1 MAFTNQTLPI
11 SEIMEYFYAVPDYQ
25 RGYVWDQERVSDF
38 IGSIIDHFETEKS
51 KSYFIGA
58 AVFESTKDSN
68 RYFVVDGQQ
77 RLSTIFIIICAAY
90 NLLKLYGANEKLLTS
105 VLAEYLSKY
114 NRKEEI
120 NQLKIEHTDPDCKNA
135 FNSIL
140 NGNDQIPSG
149 VSRSAENIFVAYK
162 VAKTILQEKCEEEEV
177 AVKKDKK
184 QNKIKI
190 LENFIDHF
198 EKTTILPFISQ
209 SRDESLT
216 VFETLNSKGVGLS
229 NIDILKSLL
238 FESVKEDDDAW
249 DELTKHWNSF
259 VNLFEPLKIPPN
271 KFLRYVVVTQ
281 FKTPISVAKCLD
293 WLREND
299 DLTMIRANPLSLIAK
314 LTLTAKAIKNI
325 RAGHAADGKPNMF
338 LNNMLKLAPSA
349 EQQYFLLIPLW
360 NANQAQF
367 SQACAIAESV
377 LFLNKILAH
386 YTGSTEKNFIFWGRD
401 LSQLITSPQE
411 YENYIFK
418 IKSELQSENKKLEAV
433 LLQVSLTNTSKS
445 LVNWILKRCELYAS
459 LISSDDSHINLGVE
473 IYQSVD
479 IEHIEPS
486 SSKELTEEFIHK
498 LGNLTIQEKG
508 FNRANGKMKFDDKKI
523 SYSKSKYK
531 MTNALV
537 GMPSS
542 GGQHKKAF
550 ELFYSSDDWSAQ
562 HINARTGKI
571 VETTLKALSFI

>member
-1 MAFTNQTLPI
+1 
-11 SEIMEYFYAVPDYQ
+11 
-25 RGYVWDQERVSDF
+25 
-38 IGSIIDHFETEKS
+38 
-51 KSYFIGA
+51 
-58 AVFESTKDSN
+58 
-68 RYFVVDGQQ
+68 
-77 RLSTIFIIICAAY
+77 
-90 NLLKLYGANEKLLTS
+90 
-105 VLAEYLSKY
+105 
-114 NRKEEI
+114 
-120 NQLKIEHTDPDCKNA
+120 
-135 FNSIL
+135 
-140 NGNDQIPSG
+140 
-149 VSRSAENIFVAYK
+149 
-162 VAKTILQEKCEEEEV
+162 
-177 AVKKDKK
+177 
-184 QNKIKI
+184 
-190 LENFIDHF
+190 
-198 EKTTILPFISQ
+198 
-209 SRDESLT
+209 
-216 VFETLNSKGVGLS
+216 
-229 NIDILKSLL
+229 
-238 FESVKEDDDAW
+238 
-249 DELTKHWNSF
+249 
-259 VNLFEPLKIPPN
+259 
-271 KFLRYVVVTQ
+271 
-281 FKTPISVAKCLD
+281 
-293 WLREND
+293 
-299 DLTMIRANPLSLIAK
+299 
-314 LTLTAKAIKNI
+314 
-325 RAGHAADGKPNMF
+325 
-338 LNNMLKLAPSA
+338 
-349 EQQYFLLIPLW
+349 LIPLW